1 VIFGETLTFRK
12 KELVDNILKISV
24 CDKDILI
31 DNFLGS
37 LNFDLNQQNLLA
49 DTASE
54 VPACTVPAITPTI
67 EYSC

>member
-1 VIFGETLTFRK
+1 MIFGETLTFRK

-37 LNFDLNQQNLLA
+37 LDFDLNQQNLLA
-49 DTASE
+49 DTVSE